1 MITILLEIREIILK
15 AYQKVRFIVNPVVK
29 FLFSLLV
36 FSYINQ
42 EIGFDARFTKISVVL
57 ALALISA
64 ITPAGVLV
72 LLTMALIVLHIYTAC
87 NFLAI
92 LLLMIFIIMYVALLR
107 FSPKQII
114 AVVAIP
120 MLAKYNPDNAALKE
134 YLNAD

>member
-42 EIGFDARFTKISVVL
+42 EIGFDARFTKITIVL
-57 ALALISA
+57 ALSLISA

-72 LLTMALIVLHIYTAC
+72 LLAMALIVLHIYTAC

-107 FSPKQII
+107 
-114 AVVAIP
+114 
-120 MLAKYNPDNAALKE
+120 
-134 YLNAD
+134 